1 MADTITIP
9 SPSVFLRASPDP
21 VPRLDTSQQ
30 VFDDEQNKT
39 AAAKKRNTTRK
50 KSVASTSKPRRD
62 GAAVAKPKQSKSRN
76 GCVTCKAKRLKCDEK
91 KPGCEQC
98 KKRNVDCGGYKKD
111 FKWRPFE
118 ETNVASNIAKQ
129 NNGSLIVLGNAADG
143 SGKRSPVSPPT
154 RAPSSEAPAQLSS
167 SFAQQLFVAAPAQ
180 PSVPRATS
188 AEKERSVH
196 NSSRTSPAEAQAE
209 QAASPTD
216 SANDAGTSS
225 RGSPHGIPTDDGS
238 PKENDMTT
246 TATMPGTKE
255 VFDFDMHFM
264 DEFLNMTDPPPME
277 DMEMDFK
284 NVEELTPIVPD
295 YDAWAQQL
303 SHCPTFQ
310 DDSTMSSPPAM
321 VFPQRITYMYEQ
333 PSFAQTS
340 PEMLMLRFD
349 RLTCGILS
357 IKDGPNENPWRTLIW
372 PMAQTSPA
380 LYHAISSMTAFHSS
394 RDIPAL
400 RVAGHEHKSESV
412 RNLLEGIEESTMN
425 LDTAIATTLA
435 LAFAETWD
443 QHLSSGNDHIQG
455 ARAMINIALNQ
466 HKQSALTGLNL
477 ARLKFLANAWV
488 YLDVLSRVTTADEDT
503 SDDYDNLYC
512 LYSTPES
519 PQIGPSGHPGF
530 GIDFGLPIDSTL
542 DPLMGCASTLF
553 PLIGR
558 TANLIRRVYRA
569 ESNSPPMISQAMEL
583 KLMLETWEPPAF
595 VEPPE
600 DPTCDV
606 RHALQTAEAYRWATL
621 LYLHQALP
629 EIPER
634 LTTADMAKKVLV
646 FLATVPL
653 ASRCVIIH
661 VYPLFMAGCEADV
674 EEDRQWIKSRWAAM
688 SQRMRIGIIDKCV
701 DVMEE
706 VWRRRDEYK
715 NKVLPSKVVPVR
727 RNMVSTADLQSSLGN
742 NRPAANRRGSSFN
755 SIAGASEGTMAW
767 ANKLRRMTVGDPDK
781 MDSASISC
789 RGSRDA
795 VNGATGTLL
804 TVRGRLHWI
813 GVMKDWGWEV
823 LLG

>member
-1 MADTITIP
+1 
-9 SPSVFLRASPDP
+9 
-21 VPRLDTSQQ
+21 
-30 VFDDEQNKT
+30 
-39 AAAKKRNTTRK
+39 
-50 KSVASTSKPRRD
+50 
-62 GAAVAKPKQSKSRN
+62 
-76 GCVTCKAKRLKCDEK
+76 
-91 KPGCEQC
+91 
-98 KKRNVDCGGYKKD
+98 
-111 FKWRPFE
+111 
-118 ETNVASNIAKQ
+118 
-129 NNGSLIVLGNAADG
+129 
-143 SGKRSPVSPPT
+143 
-154 RAPSSEAPAQLSS
+154 
-167 SFAQQLFVAAPAQ
+167 
-180 PSVPRATS
+180 
-188 AEKERSVH
+188 
-196 NSSRTSPAEAQAE
+196 
-209 QAASPTD
+209 
-216 SANDAGTSS
+216 
-225 RGSPHGIPTDDGS
+225 
-238 PKENDMTT
+238 
-246 TATMPGTKE
+246 
-255 VFDFDMHFM
+255 
-264 DEFLNMTDPPPME
+264 
-277 DMEMDFK
+277 
-284 NVEELTPIVPD
+284 
-295 YDAWAQQL
+295 
-303 SHCPTFQ
+303 
-310 DDSTMSSPPAM
+310 
-321 VFPQRITYMYEQ
+321 
-333 PSFAQTS
+333 
-340 PEMLMLRFD
+340 MLMLRFD

-380 LYHAISSMTAFHSS
+380 LYHAISSMTAFHSA

-477 ARLKFLANAWV
+477 ARLKFLANAWI

-503 SDDYDNLYC
+503 SDDYDNLWC
-512 LYSTPES
+512 LYSS
-519 PQIGPSGHPGF
+519 PDSPHVGPSGHAGF
-530 GIDFGLPIDSTL
+530 GIDFGMGIDSDL

-715 NKVLPSKVVPVR
+715 NKVLPNKAVPAK
-727 RNMVSTADLQSSLGN
+727 RNLIATANLQSSAGN
-742 NRPAANRRGSSFN
+742 NRPASNRRGSSFN

-767 ANKLRRMTVGDPDK
+767 ANKLRRMTAGDPDQ

-813 GVMKDWGWEV
+813 GVMKDWGWE
-823 LLG
+823 GKSSCKSPSFCMG

>member
-21 VPRLDTSQQ
+21 VPRLDNRQQ
-30 VFDDEQNKT
+30 VLHDDPNKP
-39 AAAKKRNTTRK
+39 APKKRNTTRK
-50 KSVASTSKPRRD
+50 KSTASTTKPRRE

-118 ETNVASNIAKQ
+118 ETNVATNIAKQ
-129 NNGSLIVLGNAADG
+129 NNGSLIVLGSAADG
-143 SGKRSPVSPPT
+143 SGKRSPASPPS
-154 RAPSSEAPAQLSS
+154 RAGSSEAPVQLSS
-167 SFAQQLFVAAPAQ
+167 SFAQQLFVAP
-180 PSVPRATS
+180 PDPPRASS
-188 AEKERSVH
+188 AEKDRLVQI
-196 NSSRTSPAEAQAE
+196 SSRTSPAEAQAE
-209 QAASPTD
+209 PGASPTD

-225 RGSPHGIPTDDGS
+225 QASPHSNSIADAQ
-238 PKENDMTT
+238 PKENVVTSN
-246 TATMPGTKE
+246 TMPGTKE
-255 VFDFDMHFM
+255 VFDFDMNFM
-264 DEFLNMTDPPPME
+264 DEFLNMTDPPLM
-277 DMEMDFK
+277 DEMDTDFDK
-284 NVEELTPIVPD
+284 NMGGLTPIVPD
-295 YDAWAQQL
+295 YDAWALQL

-310 DDSTMSSPPAM
+310 DDTSISSPPAM

-333 PSFAQTS
+333 PSLAQTS

-466 HKQSALTGLNL
+466 HKQSPLTGLNL

-519 PQIGPSGHPGF
+519 PQVGPSGHAGF
-530 GIDFGLPIDSTL
+530 GIDFGLPIDSNL

-595 VEPPE
+595 IEPPE

-715 NKVLPSKVVPVR
+715 NKVLPVR
-727 RNMVSTADLQSSLGN
+727 RSLVATADLQPPGGNRNHRPSSD
-742 NRPAANRRGSSFN
+742 RRGSSFN

-767 ANKLRRMTVGDPDK
+767 ADKLRRMTGGDPGQ

>member
-129 NNGSLIVLGNAADG
+129 NNGSLIVLGNAADS

-225 RGSPHGIPTDDGS
+225 RGSPHGITAVDGS

-246 TATMPGTKE
+246 TAMMPGTKE

-264 DEFLNMTDPPPME
+264 DEFLNMTDPPLME

-455 ARAMINIALNQ
+455 A
-466 HKQSALTGLNL
+466 
-477 ARLKFLANAWV
+477 
-488 YLDVLSRVTTADEDT
+488 
-503 SDDYDNLYC
+503 
-512 LYSTPES
+512 
-519 PQIGPSGHPGF
+519 
-530 GIDFGLPIDSTL
+530 
-542 DPLMGCASTLF
+542 
-553 PLIGR
+553 
-558 TANLIRRVYRA
+558 
-569 ESNSPPMISQAMEL
+569 
-583 KLMLETWEPPAF
+583 
-595 VEPPE
+595 
-600 DPTCDV
+600 
-606 RHALQTAEAYRWATL
+606 
-621 LYLHQALP
+621 
-629 EIPER
+629 
-634 LTTADMAKKVLV
+634 
-646 FLATVPL
+646 
-653 ASRCVIIH
+653 
-661 VYPLFMAGCEADV
+661 
-674 EEDRQWIKSRWAAM
+674 
-688 SQRMRIGIIDKCV
+688 
-701 DVMEE
+701 
-706 VWRRRDEYK
+706 
-715 NKVLPSKVVPVR
+715 
-727 RNMVSTADLQSSLGN
+727 
-742 NRPAANRRGSSFN
+742 
-755 SIAGASEGTMAW
+755 
-767 ANKLRRMTVGDPDK
+767 
-781 MDSASISC
+781 
-789 RGSRDA
+789 
-795 VNGATGTLL
+795 
-804 TVRGRLHWI
+804 
-813 GVMKDWGWEV
+813 
-823 LLG
+823 

>member
-1 MADTITIP
+1 MTLGSAND
-9 SPSVFLRASPDP
+9 SV
-21 VPRLDTSQQ
+21 
-30 VFDDEQNKT
+30 
-39 AAAKKRNTTRK
+39 RK
-50 KSVASTSKPRRD
+50 P
-62 GAAVAKPKQSKSRN
+62 
-76 GCVTCKAKRLKCDEK
+76 
-91 KPGCEQC
+91 
-98 KKRNVDCGGYKKD
+98 
-111 FKWRPFE
+111 
-118 ETNVASNIAKQ
+118 
-129 NNGSLIVLGNAADG
+129 
-143 SGKRSPVSPPT
+143 SPVSPPT
-154 RAPSSEAPAQLSS
+154 RPSPLEAPANLSS
-167 SFAQQLFVAAPAQ
+167 SFAQQIFLATDGEPVVQ
-180 PSVPRATS
+180 RASS
-188 AEKERSVH
+188 AEKERPLPASH
-196 NSSRTSPAEAQAE
+196 LSSRIPFEMVQAE
-209 QAASPTD
+209 QGASPTD
-216 SANDAGTSS
+216 SANSGGTPSQSSLHAGSVVDGTMNKADTASNTMSS
-225 RGSPHGIPTDDGS
+225 DREI
-238 PKENDMTT
+238 
-246 TATMPGTKE
+246 
-255 VFDFDMHFM
+255 FDFDMNFM
-264 DEFLNMTDPPPME
+264 DEFLHMSEPHVD
-277 DMEMDFK
+277 DMETEFDR
-284 NVEELTPIVPD
+284 EIAGLDTIVPD
-295 YDAWAQQL
+295 YDAWALQL
-303 SHCPTFQ
+303 AHSTFQ
-310 DDSTMSSPPAM
+310 DDISISTPPAM
-321 VFPQRITYMYEQ
+321 AFPERITYLYEQ
-333 PSFAQTS
+333 PSLAQTS

-380 LYHAISSMTAFHSS
+380 LYHAISSMTAFHSA

-443 QHLSSGNDHIQG
+443 QHVSSGNDHLQG
-455 ARAMINIALNQ
+455 ARALINIALNQ
-466 HKQSALTGLNL
+466 HKQSALTGVNL

-512 LYSTPES
+512 LYSSADS
-519 PQIGPSGHPGF
+519 PQIGPSGHAGF
-530 GIDFGLPIDSTL
+530 GIDFGLPMDSQL
-542 DPLMGCASTLF
+542 DPLMGCAGTLF

-558 TANLIRRVYRA
+558 TANLIRRVYCA
-569 ESNSPPMISQAMEL
+569 TSNSPHMISQAMEL
-583 KLMLETWEPPAF
+583 KLLLETWDPPAF
-595 VEPPE
+595 IEPPE
-600 DPTCDV
+600 DTTCDV

-634 LTTADMAKKVLV
+634 LTPVEMAKKVLV

-688 SQRMRIGIIDKCV
+688 SQRMRIGIIDKCA

-715 NKVLPSKVVPVR
+715 NKVLPVK
-727 RNMVSTADLQSSLGN
+727 RNLVSTADLQSSAM
-742 NRPAANRRGSSFN
+742 NRPGSARRGSSLN
-755 SIAGASEGTMAW
+755 SIAAASEGTMAW
-767 ANKLRRMTVGDPDK
+767 ADKLRRMTVNDTVQ
-781 MDSASISC
+781 MDAASRSC

-813 GVMKDWGWEV
+813 GVMKDWGWEGEFLFFCRQIVACADHYYSSSWMNV
-823 LLG
+823 LSHG

>member
-1 MADTITIP
+1 
-9 SPSVFLRASPDP
+9 
-21 VPRLDTSQQ
+21 
-30 VFDDEQNKT
+30 
-39 AAAKKRNTTRK
+39 
-50 KSVASTSKPRRD
+50 
-62 GAAVAKPKQSKSRN
+62 
-76 GCVTCKAKRLKCDEK
+76 CDEK

-600 DPTCDV
+600 DP
-606 RHALQTAEAYRWATL
+606 
-621 LYLHQALP
+621 
-629 EIPER
+629 
-634 LTTADMAKKVLV
+634 
-646 FLATVPL
+646 
-653 ASRCVIIH
+653 
-661 VYPLFMAGCEADV
+661 
-674 EEDRQWIKSRWAAM
+674 
-688 SQRMRIGIIDKCV
+688 
-701 DVMEE
+701 
-706 VWRRRDEYK
+706 
-715 NKVLPSKVVPVR
+715 
-727 RNMVSTADLQSSLGN
+727 
-742 NRPAANRRGSSFN
+742 
-755 SIAGASEGTMAW
+755 
-767 ANKLRRMTVGDPDK
+767 
-781 MDSASISC
+781 
-789 RGSRDA
+789 
-795 VNGATGTLL
+795 
-804 TVRGRLHWI
+804 
-813 GVMKDWGWEV
+813 
-823 LLG
+823 